1 MIQDDDSWDLS
12 WGLLVL
18 VASSS
23 TGLQVATDQTGL
35 SQPKLPPAARSPI
48 LPRRVRATATEAH
61 THTSVP
67 RRLHLNNA
75 GLPMHTNNWPA

>member
-35 SQPKLPPAARSPI
+35 SQPKLPRSAISDLATP
-48 LPRRVRATATEAH
+48 RATATEAH
-61 THTSVP
+61 THQRAT
-67 RRLHLNNA
+67 
-75 GLPMHTNNWPA
+75 TPAP